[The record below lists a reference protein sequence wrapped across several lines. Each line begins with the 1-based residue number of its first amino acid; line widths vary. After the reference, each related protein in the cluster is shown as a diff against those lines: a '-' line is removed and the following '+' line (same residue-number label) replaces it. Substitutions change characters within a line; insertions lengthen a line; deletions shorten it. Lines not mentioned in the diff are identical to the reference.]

1 MWVDQAM
8 AAIRRE
14 GSTVRFGPAFI
25 DPTDL
30 ESSVGGL
37 AEALSHEEVTLLI
50 IDGLEPKTFSA
61 GDLMRFVRWATAE
74 GEKAGVRVEYRL

>member
-1 MWVDQAM
+1 M

-30 ESSVGGL
+30 ETSVGGL
-37 AEALSHEEVTLLI
+37 ANALNHEDVTVLI
-50 IDGLEPKTFSA
+50 IDGLESETFSA
-61 GDLMRFVRWATAE
+61 ADLVRFVEWATEE
-74 GEKAGVRVEYRL
+74 GRNAGVRVEYRL